1 MKRPATERLFV
12 CVLVASFAIGKT
24 YAHTSSCRYRLGRI
38 RRRTGLDNRL
48 LDSINRPRS
57 GSRGPVAVPWAD
69 LTRARRLHHPER
81 RGYQQLCALGP

>member
-24 YAHTSSCRYRLGRI
+24 YAHTSSCRCRLGRI
-38 RRRTGLDNRL
+38 RRRTGLDKRL
-48 LDSINRPRS
+48 LDSTDRPRF

-69 LTRARRLHHPER
+69 PTAARRPHHPER
-81 RGYQQLCALGP
+81 RRYQQLGALGP